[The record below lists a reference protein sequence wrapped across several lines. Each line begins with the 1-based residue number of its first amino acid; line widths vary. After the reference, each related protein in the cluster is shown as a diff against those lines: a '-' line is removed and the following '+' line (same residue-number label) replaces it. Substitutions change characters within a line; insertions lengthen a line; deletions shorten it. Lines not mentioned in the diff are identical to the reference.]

1 MPRRHIIIS
10 GTGRAGTTFLVQLL
24 TELGLDTG
32 FPKDQTIDANSRAGM
47 ELDLRDPN
55 SPYVVKS
62 PWLCDYLDELL
73 EAGEVVVEHA
83 IIPVRDL
90 YAAAQSRR
98 HVANTAP
105 DNPAGVPG
113 GLWHTTNPE
122 NQEAILTGQL
132 YKLIYALARHDVPLS
147 LLLFPRFVNDAEYL
161 FSKLNF
167 LLGDIEYNEFTK
179 ALQTVRHPEF
189 VHDFK
194 HNNDTSHSKESP
206 EK

>member
-24 TELGLDTG
+24 TELGLATG
-32 FPKDQTIDANSRAGM
+32 FSKGHGVDTNSRAGM

-73 EAGEVVVEHA
+73 EGGDVVVEHA

-98 HVANTAP
+98 HVATAAP
-105 DNPAGVPG
+105 DNPAGIPG
-113 GLWHTTNPE
+113 GLWHTTNPQD
-122 NQEAILTGQL
+122 QESILTEQL
-132 YKLIYALARHDVPLS
+132 YKLIYALAKHDVPTS
-147 LLLFPRFVNDAEYL
+147 LLLFPRLVNDSEYL
-161 FSKLNF
+161 FRKLKF
-167 LLGDIEYNEFTK
+167 LLGDIEYNAFQK
-179 ALQTVRHPEF
+179 AFQAVRRPEF

-194 HNNDTSHSKESP
+194 NNNTSHSK
-206 EK
+206 